1 MTQYKTSALG
11 TSGTPVPDASGTGMI
26 EVAAPSGAL
35 AVATGSEVARS
46 PLCYMVEEHV
56 MDLTRRALEAGL
68 ENTQGALLEHDAALG
83 RTTRK
88 NRTTAEML
96 ERDIEN
102 MQTALSLL
110 PNAADHARPLGAVAC
125 GRLFE
130 ETAGKPCVNYKLQKS
145 A

>member
-1 MTQYKTSALG
+1 MSTPQIEANKDGAASRLAL
-11 TSGTPVPDASGTGMI
+11 
-26 EVAAPSGAL
+26 
-35 AVATGSEVARS
+35 ATGSEIARS

-56 MDLTRRALEAGL
+56 MDLTRRAIEAGL

-110 PNAADHARPLGAVAC
+110 PN
-125 GRLFE
+125 
-130 ETAGKPCVNYKLQKS
+130 GKTQP
-145 A
+145 